1 MLQLLV
7 QCEHTNLYCLWFLRK
22 ILVLG
27 SSWGGKPVE
36 VWGLER
42 AGGSFSG
49 IKEQESAGP
58 GGGTPFA
65 GTIVDLCLKA
75 AVSVTDDCQD
85 WCS

>member
-27 SSWGGKPVE
+27 SSWGRKPVE

-58 GGGTPFA
+58 GGGRWDT
-65 GTIVDLCLKA
+65 LCWRHSGF
-75 AVSVTDDCQD
+75 VSQGSCE
-85 WCS
+85 CH